1 MLLDIATM
9 HAKATNALLNNLY
22 LEFGAPLAPGPKGG
36 PPAPFAG
43 ALARCH
49 TMKSSVSVHDINC
62 EGVEIVHKATNKA
75 QCCPTGQAPPLGP
88 KGIVG
93 VNQATVRHQH
103 SNC

>member
-62 EGVEIVHKATNKA
+62 EGAWIVHKATNKA

-93 VNQATVRHQH
+93 VNQG
-103 SNC
+103 